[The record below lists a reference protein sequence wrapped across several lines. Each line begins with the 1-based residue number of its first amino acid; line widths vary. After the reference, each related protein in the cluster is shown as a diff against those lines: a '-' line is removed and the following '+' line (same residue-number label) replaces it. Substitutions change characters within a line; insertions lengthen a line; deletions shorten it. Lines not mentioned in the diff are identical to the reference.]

1 MILLFWCSIV
11 KSFFISKCDLNGQ
24 GPKELDNGCKS
35 GLNYKL
41 TIIIQQNLVFRN
53 SSIMNIGEI
62 EGTVK
67 ISIVKNWKK
76 YPNIDKNLYRKLSRI
91 EKYRKLG

>member
-1 MILLFWCSIV
+1 MTLLFWSIIV
-11 KSFFISKCDLNGQ
+11 KSFFISKCYLNGQ
-24 GPKELDNGCKS
+24 GPKELGNGCKS

-41 TIIIQQNLVFRN
+41 SSIIQQNLVFRN

-67 ISIVKNWKK
+67 ISIVKN
-76 YPNIDKNLYRKLSRI
+76 
-91 EKYRKLG
+91 

>member
-24 GPKELDNGCKS
+24 GQKELDNGCKS

-67 ISIVKNWKK
+67 ISIVKN
-76 YPNIDKNLYRKLSRI
+76 
-91 EKYRKLG
+91 